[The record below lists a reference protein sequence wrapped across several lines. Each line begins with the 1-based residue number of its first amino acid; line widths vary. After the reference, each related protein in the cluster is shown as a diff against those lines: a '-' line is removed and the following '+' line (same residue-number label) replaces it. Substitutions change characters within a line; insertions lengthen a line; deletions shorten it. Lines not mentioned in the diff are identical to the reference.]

1 VEEASFQVSGTPRG
15 GPALA
20 ATLAARRPP
29 VLLIAALV
37 PAQRDSRP
45 AVHFGSVAGPD
56 QGGRGLGSPPDD
68 AQVLRYRADLG
79 SVRAFTAAAARQAGL
94 LPRRATDFVL
104 AVSELAANTFAHTKG
119 PGTLFL
125 WITEHEL
132 IGQIR
137 DTGHITSPDPG
148 QARPDTAG
156 HGGYGLW
163 LVRQLCD
170 RVQIRTGPGG
180 TLIEIRMSLLPAPT
194 A

>member
-1 VEEASFQVSGTPRG
+1 M
-15 GPALA
+15 
-20 ATLAARRPP
+20 
-29 VLLIAALV
+29 
-37 PAQRDSRP
+37 
-45 AVHFGSVAGPD
+45 AVHCASVAGPD
-56 QGGRGLGSPPDD
+56 QGDRPLGTPPAD

-79 SVRAFTAAAARQAGL
+79 SVRAVTAAAARQAGL

-119 PGTLFL
+119 PGTLIL

-148 QARPDTAG
+148 QARPETADS
-156 HGGYGLW
+156 GGLGLW

-170 RVQIRTGPGG
+170 RVQIRTGPGE
-180 TLIEIRMSLLPAPT
+180 TLIEIGMSLRPTPA